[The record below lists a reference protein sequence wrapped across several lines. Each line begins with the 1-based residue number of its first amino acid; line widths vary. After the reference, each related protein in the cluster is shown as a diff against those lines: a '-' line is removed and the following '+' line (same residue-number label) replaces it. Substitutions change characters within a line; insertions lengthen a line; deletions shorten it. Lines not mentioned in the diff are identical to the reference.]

1 LSSKEEI
8 HSGMLSDIPND
19 YEKGVGSFVYDVT
32 RAVAIKFE
40 TYDQKIEDTKSK
52 LNLENLYGN
61 ELAQRIY
68 ELTGITRKLATKAS
82 DYVEIVG
89 SPGAVITIG
98 DKVASERVFYTTK
111 ETKAID
117 LSGKVSVL
125 VECDEYGTVGN
136 VPANVIKYFPVTIQ
150 GVVSVT
156 NPNPFTDGY
165 EAESDKELLTR
176 YYERIQTPAT
186 SANKA
191 HYKNWAK
198 EIIGVGEAKVFP
210 LWNGDNTVKVVIIDS
225 NRQPAHADLVAA
237 VQEYIDPGISGLGD
251 GEAPIGAFCTVVSA
265 SGLVINISF
274 TATKDP
280 SFADPQILSRIE
292 KNVGDYLK
300 DISFKETQVSY
311 ARIGSLILSSDGI
324 LDYTNLIINGGTSNI
339 VINNEEVPILGGITI
354 D

>member
-52 LNLENLYGN
+52 LNLENLSGY

-68 ELTGITRKLATKAS
+68 ELTGITRKEATRAS

-89 SPGAVITIG
+89 SPGAVISIG
-98 DKVASERVFYTTK
+98 DKVASESVFYTAK
-111 ETKAID
+111 ETKIIEPN
-117 LSGKVSVL
+117 GKVLVL
-125 VECDEYGTVGN
+125 VECDEFGTLGN

-165 EAESDKELLTR
+165 EAESDEELLTR

-198 EIIGVGEAKVFP
+198 EVIGVGEAKVFP

-225 NRQPAHADLVAA
+225 NKQPANAELVSA
-237 VQEYIDPGISGLGD
+237 VQEYIDPGISGMGD
-251 GEAPIGAFCTVVSA
+251 GEAPIGAYCTVVSA
-265 SGLVINISF
+265 TGLYINVSF
-274 TATKDP
+274 VSTKDP
-280 SFADPQILSRIE
+280 AFTDPQILSSIE
-292 KNVGDYLK
+292 KNIRDYLK

-311 ARIGSLILSSDGI
+311 ARIGALILSADGI
-324 LDYTNLIINGGTSNI
+324 LDYANLSINGGTSNI
-339 VINNEEVPILGGITI
+339 LLNDEQVPVLGGITF